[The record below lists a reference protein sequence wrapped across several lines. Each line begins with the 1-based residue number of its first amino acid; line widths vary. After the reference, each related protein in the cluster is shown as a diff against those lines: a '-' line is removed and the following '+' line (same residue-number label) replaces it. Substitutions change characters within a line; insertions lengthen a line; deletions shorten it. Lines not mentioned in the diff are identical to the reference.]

1 LLLDDELIEF
11 VEKITAFDVDV
22 DVDVT
27 VLELVVFVHNW

>member
-11 VEKITAFDVDV
+11 AEKITAFDVDV